1 MKSIFTKLMTLQL
14 LCAILATA
22 ILWKLSDRSF
32 NESMSAGFVANG
44 QTVAESV
51 ANSVERHL
59 ANRDLTSVQSAL
71 DASLKIP
78 DVEWAYVTTPDG
90 KVLADTFVPNFPEDL
105 PRGSAKKSWLAIRMP
120 GTHKPVAIFTH
131 PVLAG
136 IVGSVHV
143 GFSQENLLASMT
155 RMKIMVLTTVAVVIF
170 LLTAIV
176 GLLTRRIV
184 APVRAL
190 TRASSALADDLTG
203 EFQALPVSSRD
214 EIGVLTAS
222 FNRMTLERQGY
233 RKNLEARVLER
244 TEALSRANIEL
255 GTAKERAEAATQ
267 AKSDFLSTMSHEI
280 RTPMNGVIGMTGLLL
295 ETPLSIEQRDYA
307 DTVRQSADALLTII
321 NDILDF
327 SKMEAGKMTIEPIRF
342 DLGVAVEEVAELL
355 GPRAAEKGIDFIL
368 GYAPD
373 APRRVLGDP
382 GRIRQ
387 VLVNL
392 AGNSIK
398 FTKRG
403 YVFLSIEGPAQD
415 SSESVFRFSIE
426 DTGIGIAEDKLG
438 RLFGKFI
445 QADASTT
452 RTYGGTGL
460 GLAISKQIVEL
471 MGGGITVTS
480 RLGEGSKFCF
490 TLPLPLDDS
499 APLKCHSRADLRGA
513 RVLVVDDLAINL
525 RVVSEQLASSHVE
538 HVCVSSG
545 EVALSTLRAA
555 QENGQP
561 FHIAILDHLMPDMD
575 GEQLGRSIKAD
586 PQLRKVSLVM
596 LTSSGQKSDRARF
609 AAAGFSAYLVKPAR
623 SAHLMGALSALWGA
637 VMDGTR
643 LTEMITRH
651 NLAEPTTAISQ
662 RLESEWEVL
671 PSSRILVA
679 EDNLVNQKLA
689 RRLLEKAGCRVDMAS
704 NGIEAVEMWEK
715 FPYDAVFMDCHMP
728 EMNGLDATAEI
739 RRRERSSGSTRRIP
753 IVALTANTMEGD
765 QEKCLD
771 AGMDDFIP
779 KPIPVPLLRRA
790 LDRWVRT
797 KLQDGESFAEP
808 SSIANGE
815 VHALPALVQ

>member
-1 MKSIFTKLMTLQL
+1 
-14 LCAILATA
+14 
-22 ILWKLSDRSF
+22 
-32 NESMSAGFVANG
+32 MSTGFVANG

-90 KVLADTFVPNFPEDL
+90 RVLADTFVPNFPETL
-105 PRGSAKKSWLAIRMP
+105 PRSKAGKSWLAIRMP
-120 GTHKPVAIFTH
+120 GSDKPVAIFTH

-136 IVGSVHV
+136 IFGSVHV
-143 GFSQENLLASMT
+143 GFSQENLFASMT

-190 TRASSALADDLTG
+190 TQASSALADDLTG
-203 EFQALPVSSRD
+203 EFHALPVSSRD

-244 TEALSRANIEL
+244 TEALSHANIEL
-255 GTAKERAEAATQ
+255 GTAKERAEAATR

-295 ETPLSIEQRDYA
+295 DTPLSIEQRDYA
-307 DTVRQSADALLTII
+307 ETVRQSADALLTII

-327 SKMEAGKMTIEPIRF
+327 SKMEAGKMTIEPICF
-342 DLGVAVEEVAELL
+342 DLGGAVEEVAELL

-368 GYAPD
+368 SYAPD
-373 APRRVLGDP
+373 APRRVVGDP

-403 YVFLSIEGPAQD
+403 YVFLSIEGPGRN
-415 SSESVFRFSIE
+415 SSLPVFKFSIE

-438 RLFGKFI
+438 HLFGKFI

-480 RLGEGSKFCF
+480 RPGEGSKFCF
-490 TLPLPLDDS
+490 TLPLQLDDS
-499 APLKCHSRADLRGA
+499 TPLKCDSRADLRGA

-525 RVVSEQLASSHVE
+525 RVVSEQLACSHIE

-545 EVALSTLRAA
+545 EAALSTLRAA

-575 GEQLGRSIKAD
+575 GEQLGRAIKAD
-586 PQLRKVSLVM
+586 PQLRKVGLVM

-637 VMDGTR
+637 VTDGTR

-651 NLAEPTTAISQ
+651 NLAEPKAIIQ
-662 RLESEWEVL
+662 KPESDWEAL

-689 RRLLEKAGCRVDMAS
+689 KRLLEKAGCRVDLAA
-704 NGIEAVEMWEK
+704 NGIEAIEMWEK
-715 FPYDAVFMDCHMP
+715 FPYEAVFMDCHMP
-728 EMNGLDATAEI
+728 EMDGLEATAEI
-739 RRRERSSGSTRRIP
+739 RRRERSSGQATRIP
-753 IVALTANTMEGD
+753 ILALTANTMEGD
-765 QEKCLD
+765 REKCLD

-779 KPIPVPLLRRA
+779 KPIPVPLLHRA
-790 LDRWVRT
+790 LDRWVRP
-797 KLQDGESFAEP
+797 KPREA
-808 SSIANGE
+808 SSTSTAVLSSNDAQASP
-815 VHALPALVQ
+815 VLSR